1 MERYIGI
8 DIGGTSIK
16 YGVLDE
22 SGNILEKLNIDTE
35 AEKGGGEILKKV
47 VRIVNTY
54 IEAYPLSGVCISTA
68 GMVDCEKGEIFFSGD
83 LIPGYTGVKLKK
95 VVEET
100 FGIPCEVEND
110 VNCAGLAEYKT
121 GAAQGSRAALCLTI
135 GTGIGGSAVIGGEV
149 FHGGSNSA
157 MEIGYLPMGDSDFQ
171 TLGAASILSK
181 KVALEKNGTPEEW
194 NGVRIFEHAKAG
206 DEVCIRAIDEMC
218 DILGKGIAEIC
229 YVLNPDVVVLGG
241 GIMAQ
246 KEVLR
251 PRITRALQ
259 KYLKPVIFEHTRLEF
274 AFHKNDAGML
284 GAFYHFKSRH
294 DTA

>member
-22 SGNILEKLNIDTE
+22 TGSILERWDMDTE
-35 AEKGGGEILKKV
+35 AEKGGEEILKKV
-47 VRIVNTY
+47 VQIVKMY
-54 IEAYPLSGVCISTA
+54 IEAYPISGVCISTA
-68 GMVDCEKGEIFFSGD
+68 GMVDCEKGEIFFAGE
-83 LIPGYTGVKLKK
+83 LIPGYTGVQLKK
-95 VVEET
+95 VVEEN
-100 FGIPCEVEND
+100 FSIPCEVEND

-121 GAAQGSRAALCLTI
+121 GAAQGSRVALCLTV
-135 GTGIGGSAVIGGEV
+135 GTGIGGSVVIDGKV

-157 MEIGYLPMGDSDFQ
+157 MEIGYLHMGDSDFQ

-206 DEVCIRAIDEMC
+206 DEACIRAIGEMC
-218 DILGKGIAEIC
+218 DVLGKGIADIC
-229 YVLNPDVVVLGG
+229 YVLNPDVIVLGG

-246 KEVLR
+246 KEILR
-251 PRITRALQ
+251 PQITEALK

-284 GAFYHFKSRH
+284 GAFYHFKNRNNK
-294 DTA
+294 T